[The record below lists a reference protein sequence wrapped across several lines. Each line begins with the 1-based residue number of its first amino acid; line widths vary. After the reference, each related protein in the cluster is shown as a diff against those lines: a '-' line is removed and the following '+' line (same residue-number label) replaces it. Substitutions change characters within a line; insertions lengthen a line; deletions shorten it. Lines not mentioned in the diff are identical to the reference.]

1 MIYGGSSEPLA
12 DGQSFPKSP
21 RVGERTNN
29 MKEKRFFPEKGLL
42 MFSGAAFLLL
52 IVPAWVP
59 GFVWCGVA
67 AVLLCAAVWR
77 LPVSRQR
84 VRALLSNPVHM
95 ALSLAFNGALAV
107 NFYHNWVD
115 SQKMQRVAGVL
126 GMENG
131 LFVPLCAAFFAI
143 AAAPAAGC
151 VISYYIS
158 AGQEDYRRTKAET
171 LRSGE
176 TGIPMG
182 KALLI
187 LFAVFVVGISA
198 ILRANF
204 YYMDDSPRAAL
215 GYKQWDYFSRYL
227 STALATLVHGGDYL
241 ADAAPLPQVL
251 AMLIMAVSGILM
263 GYIVYERTTFSGWEL
278 AVLSI
283 LGLNPYFL
291 GCVSFRFD
299 APYMALSVLAA
310 VVPLLYR
317 NRNTAAYVLASG
329 LGILAVC
336 TSYQAA
342 AGIFPMLVVALALR
356 MWNRGESIREVGL
369 FCLKS
374 AAGYALGL
382 IFFKLIIMIPADTS
396 YVGNALPPAGEL
408 IPHFLKNLRSY
419 YSLVLSDF
427 KPFWLIAAVLAV
439 IAFCVRVVL
448 DSRRKTVPDIAT
460 LAGANPDDVLR
471 HWQGLGYYSRA
482 RNLQTAARDILRR
495 YGGVMPSTRA
505 EIRTLKGIGDY
516 TAGAILS
523 LAFGLRE
530 PAIDGNVLRVFAR
543 LYLIE
548 ENILSTPVRRHV
560 TGLVQSQ
567 LPADRPGDF
576 NEALMDLGATL
587 CVPRA
592 PRCGDCPLAGLCL
605 AHRAGRE
612 QELPLRVVRKHV
624 PVEHVAALWLKDGED
639 RLLVHRRPDSGLL
652 AGMMELLSCGVTET
666 ADRAAAQ
673 ATAESAAGVRRKA
686 ARLLPSAPVVEDQP
700 CAAIRHVFSSR
711 VWDIRV
717 YAARVTGT
725 GHPDRSFP
733 ASDETWRWLA
743 PGETGDILWAGPY
756 GTLYKELCRK

>member
-1 MIYGGSSEPLA
+1 
-12 DGQSFPKSP
+12 
-21 RVGERTNN
+21 

-42 MFSGAAFLLL
+42 MLSGVAFLLL
-52 IVPAWVP
+52 TVPAWVQ

-67 AVLLCAAVWR
+67 AVLLCVAVWR
-77 LPVSRQR
+77 LPVSQQK
-84 VRALLSNPVHM
+84 VRALLSNPAHA

-107 NFYHNWVD
+107 NFYHIWID
-115 SQKMQRVAGVL
+115 SQKMQRVAGWL

-158 AGQEDYRRTKAET
+158 AGQEDYYRTKAET

-241 ADAAPLPQVL
+241 ADAAPLPQML

-263 GYIVYERTTFSGWEL
+263 GYIFCERTTFSGWEL

-299 APYMALSVLAA
+299 APYMAFSVLAA

-317 NRNTAAYVLASG
+317 NRNTAAYVLVSG

-382 IFFKLIIMIPADTS
+382 IFFKLVIMIPADTN
-396 YVGNALPPAGEL
+396 YVGNALPSAGEL
-408 IPHFLKNLRSY
+408 IPHFMRNLRSY
-419 YSLVLSDF
+419 YSLILSDF
-427 KPFWLIAAVLAV
+427 KPFWRIAAVLAAA
-439 IAFCVRVVL
+439 AFCVRTVL
-448 DSRRKTVPDIAT
+448 DSRRRTLPAIAMTAVALILMGMMCFGLYPALASTVFAPRAMYGFGVLLTVFGMTAAEGKTRVPLKIPAVVLSWVFFVFSFTYGNALSVQKDYTDFRTQLVISDLQEVEAFRSDAPVT
-460 LAGANPDDVLR
+460 VQLSGSIGKAPVLWNMPQNYQMLNRLIPDTFGGGDDLTQYGFYCYYDLQNVVWNPDVDLR
-471 HWQGLGYYSRA
+471 
-482 RNLQTAARDILRR
+482 
-495 YGGVMPSTRA
+495 
-505 EIRTLKGIGDY
+505 K
-516 TAGAILS
+516 
-523 LAFGLRE
+523 
-530 PAIDGNVLRVFAR
+530 
-543 LYLIE
+543 
-548 ENILSTPVRRHV
+548 
-560 TGLVQSQ
+560 
-567 LPADRPGDF
+567 
-576 NEALMDLGATL
+576 MDLPVLEDNMYHTIRGEGSYVL
-587 CVPRA
+587 V
-592 PRCGDCPLAGLCL
+592 
-605 AHRAGRE
+605 
-612 QELPLRVVRKHV
+612 ELK
-624 PVEHVAALWLKDGED
+624 
-639 RLLVHRRPDSGLL
+639 
-652 AGMMELLSCGVTET
+652 
-666 ADRAAAQ
+666 
-673 ATAESAAGVRRKA
+673 
-686 ARLLPSAPVVEDQP
+686 
-700 CAAIRHVFSSR
+700 
-711 VWDIRV
+711 
-717 YAARVTGT
+717 
-725 GHPDRSFP
+725 
-733 ASDETWRWLA
+733 
-743 PGETGDILWAGPY
+743 
-756 GTLYKELCRK
+756 

>member
-1 MIYGGSSEPLA
+1 
-12 DGQSFPKSP
+12 
-21 RVGERTNN
+21 

-151 VISYYIS
+151 VISHYIS

-241 ADAAPLPQVL
+241 ADAAPLPQIL
-251 AMLIMAVSGILM
+251 AVLIMAVSGILM

-283 LGLNPYFL
+283 LGLNP
-291 GCVSFRFD
+291 
-299 APYMALSVLAA
+299 
-310 VVPLLYR
+310 
-317 NRNTAAYVLASG
+317 
-329 LGILAVC
+329 
-336 TSYQAA
+336 
-342 AGIFPMLVVALALR
+342 
-356 MWNRGESIREVGL
+356 
-369 FCLKS
+369 
-374 AAGYALGL
+374 
-382 IFFKLIIMIPADTS
+382 
-396 YVGNALPPAGEL
+396 
-408 IPHFLKNLRSY
+408 
-419 YSLVLSDF
+419 
-427 KPFWLIAAVLAV
+427 
-439 IAFCVRVVL
+439 
-448 DSRRKTVPDIAT
+448 
-460 LAGANPDDVLR
+460 
-471 HWQGLGYYSRA
+471 
-482 RNLQTAARDILRR
+482 
-495 YGGVMPSTRA
+495 
-505 EIRTLKGIGDY
+505 
-516 TAGAILS
+516 
-523 LAFGLRE
+523 
-530 PAIDGNVLRVFAR
+530 
-543 LYLIE
+543 
-548 ENILSTPVRRHV
+548 
-560 TGLVQSQ
+560 
-567 LPADRPGDF
+567 
-576 NEALMDLGATL
+576 
-587 CVPRA
+587 
-592 PRCGDCPLAGLCL
+592 
-605 AHRAGRE
+605 
-612 QELPLRVVRKHV
+612 
-624 PVEHVAALWLKDGED
+624 
-639 RLLVHRRPDSGLL
+639 
-652 AGMMELLSCGVTET
+652 
-666 ADRAAAQ
+666 
-673 ATAESAAGVRRKA
+673 
-686 ARLLPSAPVVEDQP
+686 
-700 CAAIRHVFSSR
+700 
-711 VWDIRV
+711 
-717 YAARVTGT
+717 
-725 GHPDRSFP
+725 
-733 ASDETWRWLA
+733 
-743 PGETGDILWAGPY
+743 
-756 GTLYKELCRK
+756 

>member
-42 MFSGAAFLLL
+42 MLSGAAFLLM

-95 ALSLAFNGALAV
+95 ALSLAFNGARAV
-107 NFYHNWVD
+107 NFCHNWVD

-241 ADAAPLPQVL
+241 ADAAPLPQIL

-310 VVPLLYR
+310 VVPLLCR

-427 KPFWLIAAVLAV
+427 KPSWLIAAVLAV

-448 DSRRKTVPDIAT
+448 DSRRKTVPAIAMT
-460 LAGANPDDVLR
+460 AAALVLMGLMCFGLYPALAATVFAPRAMYGFGVLLTVFGMTAAEGKKRFSLKIPAVVLSWIFFVFAFTYGNALSVQKDYTDFRTQLVISDLQEMEAFQSDTPVTVQLSGSIGNAPVLRNMPQNYQMLNRLIPGTFGGGDDLTQYGFYCYYGMRNVVWNPDVD
-471 HWQGLGYYSRA
+471 
-482 RNLQTAARDILRR
+482 
-495 YGGVMPSTRA
+495 
-505 EIRTLKGIGDY
+505 
-516 TAGAILS
+516 
-523 LAFGLRE
+523 LRE
-530 PAIDGNVLRVFAR
+530 
-543 LYLIE
+543 
-548 ENILSTPVRRHV
+548 
-560 TGLVQSQ
+560 
-567 LPADRPGDF
+567 
-576 NEALMDLGATL
+576 MDL
-587 CVPRA
+587 
-592 PRCGDCPLAGLCL
+592 
-605 AHRAGRE
+605 
-612 QELPLRVVRKHV
+612 
-624 PVEHVAALWLKDGED
+624 
-639 RLLVHRRPDSGLL
+639 
-652 AGMMELLSCGVTET
+652 
-666 ADRAAAQ
+666 
-673 ATAESAAGVRRKA
+673 
-686 ARLLPSAPVVEDQP
+686 PVVEDNMYHT
-700 CAAIRHVFSSR
+700 IR
-711 VWDIRV
+711 
-717 YAARVTGT
+717 
-725 GHPDRSFP
+725 
-733 ASDETWRWLA
+733 
-743 PGETGDILWAGPY
+743 GEGSCVLV
-756 GTLYKELCRK
+756 ELK

>member
-42 MFSGAAFLLL
+42 MLSGAAFLLL

-67 AVLLCAAVWR
+67 AVLLCAAVWQ

-158 AGQEDYRRTKAET
+158 AGQEDYRRTKAKT

-241 ADAAPLPQVL
+241 VDAAPLPQIL

-263 GYIVYERTTFSGWEL
+263 GYIFCERTTFSGWEL

-299 APYMALSVLAA
+299 APYMAFSVLAA

-382 IFFKLIIMIPADTS
+382 LFFKLVIMIPADTN
-396 YVGNALPPAGEL
+396 YVGNALPSAGEL
-408 IPHFLKNLRSY
+408 IPHFMRNLRNY
-419 YSLVLSDF
+419 YSLILSDF
-427 KPFWLIAAVLAV
+427 KPFWRIAAVLAAA
-439 IAFCVRVVL
+439 AFCVRTVL
-448 DSRRKTVPDIAT
+448 DSRRRTLPAIAMTAVALILMGMMCFGLYPALASTVFAPRAMYGFGVLLTVFGMTAAEGKTRVPLKIPAVVLSWVFFVFSFTYGNALSVQKDYTDFRTRLVISDLQEVEAFRSDAPVT
-460 LAGANPDDVLR
+460 VQLSGSIGKAPVLWNMPQNYQMLNRLIPDTFGGGDDLTQYGFYCYYDLQNVVWNPDVDLR
-471 HWQGLGYYSRA
+471 
-482 RNLQTAARDILRR
+482 
-495 YGGVMPSTRA
+495 
-505 EIRTLKGIGDY
+505 K
-516 TAGAILS
+516 
-523 LAFGLRE
+523 
-530 PAIDGNVLRVFAR
+530 
-543 LYLIE
+543 
-548 ENILSTPVRRHV
+548 
-560 TGLVQSQ
+560 
-567 LPADRPGDF
+567 
-576 NEALMDLGATL
+576 MDLPVLEDNMYHTIRGEGSYVL
-587 CVPRA
+587 V
-592 PRCGDCPLAGLCL
+592 
-605 AHRAGRE
+605 
-612 QELPLRVVRKHV
+612 ELK
-624 PVEHVAALWLKDGED
+624 
-639 RLLVHRRPDSGLL
+639 
-652 AGMMELLSCGVTET
+652 
-666 ADRAAAQ
+666 
-673 ATAESAAGVRRKA
+673 
-686 ARLLPSAPVVEDQP
+686 
-700 CAAIRHVFSSR
+700 
-711 VWDIRV
+711 
-717 YAARVTGT
+717 
-725 GHPDRSFP
+725 
-733 ASDETWRWLA
+733 
-743 PGETGDILWAGPY
+743 
-756 GTLYKELCRK
+756 

>member
-42 MFSGAAFLLL
+42 MLSGAAFLLL

-151 VISYYIS
+151 VISYYVS

-241 ADAAPLPQVL
+241 ADAAPLPQIL

-283 LGLNPYFL
+283 LGLNPYFI
-291 GCVSFRFD
+291 GC
-299 APYMALSVLAA
+299 A
-310 VVPLLYR
+310 
-317 NRNTAAYVLASG
+317 
-329 LGILAVC
+329 
-336 TSYQAA
+336 SYQAA

-382 IFFKLIIMIPADTS
+382 IFFKLVIMIPADTS

-448 DSRRKTVPDIAT
+448 DSRRKTVPAIAMT
-460 LAGANPDDVLR
+460 AAALVLMGLICFGLYPALVATVFAPRAMYGFGVLLTVFGMTAAEGKKRFSLKIPAVVLSWVFFVFAFTYGNALSVQKDYTDFRTQLVISDLQEMEAFQSDTPVTVQLSGSIGSAPVLRNMPQNYQMLNRLIPGTFSGGDDLTQYGFYCYYGMRNVVWNPDVD
-471 HWQGLGYYSRA
+471 
-482 RNLQTAARDILRR
+482 
-495 YGGVMPSTRA
+495 
-505 EIRTLKGIGDY
+505 
-516 TAGAILS
+516 
-523 LAFGLRE
+523 LRE
-530 PAIDGNVLRVFAR
+530 
-543 LYLIE
+543 
-548 ENILSTPVRRHV
+548 
-560 TGLVQSQ
+560 
-567 LPADRPGDF
+567 
-576 NEALMDLGATL
+576 MDL
-587 CVPRA
+587 
-592 PRCGDCPLAGLCL
+592 
-605 AHRAGRE
+605 
-612 QELPLRVVRKHV
+612 
-624 PVEHVAALWLKDGED
+624 
-639 RLLVHRRPDSGLL
+639 
-652 AGMMELLSCGVTET
+652 
-666 ADRAAAQ
+666 
-673 ATAESAAGVRRKA
+673 
-686 ARLLPSAPVVEDQP
+686 PVVEDNMYHT
-700 CAAIRHVFSSR
+700 IR
-711 VWDIRV
+711 
-717 YAARVTGT
+717 
-725 GHPDRSFP
+725 
-733 ASDETWRWLA
+733 
-743 PGETGDILWAGPY
+743 GEGSCVLV
-756 GTLYKELCRK
+756 ELK

>member
-1 MIYGGSSEPLA
+1 
-12 DGQSFPKSP
+12 
-21 RVGERTNN
+21 

-42 MFSGAAFLLL
+42 MLSGAAFLLL

-67 AVLLCAAVWR
+67 AVLLCAVVWR

-107 NFYHNWVD
+107 NFYHNWAD

-227 STALATLVHGGDYL
+227 STALATLMHGGDYL
-241 ADAAPLPQVL
+241 ADAAPLPQIL

-310 VVPLLYR
+310 VVPLLCR

-356 MWNRGESIREVGL
+356 MWNRGESIREVRL
-369 FCLKS
+369 FLPEIRGGVC
-374 AAGYALGL
+374 AGIDLL
-382 IFFKLIIMIPADTS
+382 Q
-396 YVGNALPPAGEL
+396 AGD
-408 IPHFLKNLRSY
+408 H
-419 YSLVLSDF
+419 
-427 KPFWLIAAVLAV
+427 
-439 IAFCVRVVL
+439 
-448 DSRRKTVPDIAT
+448 DSRRHQLCGQRSAPGGGADSPLFEKSAELLFSGSVGFQALLADCGGAGGDRFLRSRGFGFPAEDSSGHRHDCRGACPD
-460 LAGANPDDVLR
+460 GADVLWTVSRTGR
-471 HWQGLGYYSRA
+471 HGVRTPGNVW
-482 RNLQTAARDILRR
+482 LRR
-495 YGGVMPSTRA
+495 AAYRVRHDGG
-505 EIRTLKGIGDY
+505 
-516 TAGAILS
+516 
-523 LAFGLRE
+523 
-530 PAIDGNVLRVFAR
+530 
-543 LYLIE
+543 
-548 ENILSTPVRRHV
+548 
-560 TGLVQSQ
+560 
-567 LPADRPGDF
+567 
-576 NEALMDLGATL
+576 
-587 CVPRA
+587 
-592 PRCGDCPLAGLCL
+592 
-605 AHRAGRE
+605 GRE
-612 QELPLRVVRKHV
+612 EAFLP
-624 PVEHVAALWLKDGED
+624 
-639 RLLVHRRPDSGLL
+639 
-652 AGMMELLSCGVTET
+652 
-666 ADRAAAQ
+666 
-673 ATAESAAGVRRKA
+673 
-686 ARLLPSAPVVEDQP
+686 
-700 CAAIRHVFSSR
+700 
-711 VWDIRV
+711 
-717 YAARVTGT
+717 
-725 GHPDRSFP
+725 
-733 ASDETWRWLA
+733 
-743 PGETGDILWAGPY
+743 
-756 GTLYKELCRK
+756 

>member
-1 MIYGGSSEPLA
+1 
-12 DGQSFPKSP
+12 
-21 RVGERTNN
+21 

-42 MFSGAAFLLL
+42 MLSGAAFLLL

-151 VISYYIS
+151 VISYYVS

-241 ADAAPLPQVL
+241 ADAAPLPQIL

-263 GYIVYERTTFSGWEL
+263 GYIVYGRTTFSGWEL

-310 VVPLLYR
+310 VVPLLCR

-382 IFFKLIIMIPADTS
+382 IFFKLVIMIPADTS

-448 DSRRKTVPDIAT
+448 DSRRKTVPAIAM
-460 LAGANPDDVLR
+460 
-471 HWQGLGYYSRA
+471 
-482 RNLQTAARDILRR
+482 TAAALVLMGLMCFGLYPALAATVFAPRAMYGFGVLLTVFGMTAAEGKKRFSLKIPAVVLSWVFLRVCLHLRKRPERSEGLHGFPHPAGDFGFAGNGSVPIRYAGDGAAVRLHRKRAGSAEHAAKLPDAEPSHPRHLRR
-495 YGGVMPSTRA
+495 G
-505 EIRTLKGIGDY
+505 
-516 TAGAILS
+516 
-523 LAFGLRE
+523 
-530 PAIDGNVLRVFAR
+530 
-543 LYLIE
+543 
-548 ENILSTPVRRHV
+548 
-560 TGLVQSQ
+560 
-567 LPADRPGDF
+567 
-576 NEALMDLGATL
+576 
-587 CVPRA
+587 
-592 PRCGDCPLAGLCL
+592 
-605 AHRAGRE
+605 
-612 QELPLRVVRKHV
+612 
-624 PVEHVAALWLKDGED
+624 
-639 RLLVHRRPDSGLL
+639 RRPDPIWVLLLLWHAERCVESGCGFAGNGL
-652 AGMMELLSCGVTET
+652 ARCGGQHVPHDPRRGKLRSGGAEIVKKS
-666 ADRAAAQ
+666 RK
-673 ATAESAAGVRRKA
+673 ATAFRDFCV
-686 ARLLPSAPVVEDQP
+686 
-700 CAAIRHVFSSR
+700 
-711 VWDIRV
+711 
-717 YAARVTGT
+717 
-725 GHPDRSFP
+725 
-733 ASDETWRWLA
+733 
-743 PGETGDILWAGPY
+743 
-756 GTLYKELCRK
+756 

>member
-1 MIYGGSSEPLA
+1 
-12 DGQSFPKSP
+12 
-21 RVGERTNN
+21 

-42 MFSGAAFLLL
+42 MLSGVAFLLL
-52 IVPAWVP
+52 TVPAWVQ

-67 AVLLCAAVWR
+67 AVLLCVAVWR
-77 LPVSRQR
+77 LPVSQQK
-84 VRALLSNPVHM
+84 VRALLSNPAHA

-107 NFYHNWVD
+107 NFYHIWID
-115 SQKMQRVAGVL
+115 SQKMQRVAGAL

-158 AGQEDYRRTKAET
+158 AGQEDYYRTKEET
-171 LRSGE
+171 LRFGE

-187 LFAVFVVGISA
+187 LFAVSVVGISA

-241 ADAAPLPQVL
+241 VDAAPLPQIL

-263 GYIVYERTTFSGWEL
+263 GYIFCERTTFSGWEL

-299 APYMALSVLAA
+299 APYMAFSVLAA

-356 MWNRGESIREVGL
+356 MWNRGESIREAGL

-382 IFFKLIIMIPADTS
+382 LFFKLAIMIPADTN
-396 YVGNALPPAGEL
+396 YVGNALPSAGEM
-408 IPHFLKNLRSY
+408 IPHFM
-419 YSLVLSDF
+419 
-427 KPFWLIAAVLAV
+427 
-439 IAFCVRVVL
+439 
-448 DSRRKTVPDIAT
+448 
-460 LAGANPDDVLR
+460 
-471 HWQGLGYYSRA
+471 
-482 RNLQTAARDILRR
+482 RN
-495 YGGVMPSTRA
+495 
-505 EIRTLKGIGDY
+505 K
-516 TAGAILS
+516 
-523 LAFGLRE
+523 
-530 PAIDGNVLRVFAR
+530 
-543 LYLIE
+543 LY
-548 ENILSTPVRRHV
+548 P
-560 TGLVQSQ
+560 
-567 LPADRPGDF
+567 
-576 NEALMDLGATL
+576 
-587 CVPRA
+587 
-592 PRCGDCPLAGLCL
+592 
-605 AHRAGRE
+605 
-612 QELPLRVVRKHV
+612 
-624 PVEHVAALWLKDGED
+624 
-639 RLLVHRRPDSGLL
+639 
-652 AGMMELLSCGVTET
+652 
-666 ADRAAAQ
+666 
-673 ATAESAAGVRRKA
+673 
-686 ARLLPSAPVVEDQP
+686 
-700 CAAIRHVFSSR
+700 
-711 VWDIRV
+711 
-717 YAARVTGT
+717 
-725 GHPDRSFP
+725 
-733 ASDETWRWLA
+733 
-743 PGETGDILWAGPY
+743 
-756 GTLYKELCRK
+756 

>member
-1 MIYGGSSEPLA
+1 
-12 DGQSFPKSP
+12 
-21 RVGERTNN
+21 

-42 MFSGAAFLLL
+42 MLSGAAFLLL

-67 AVLLCAAVWR
+67 AVLLCAVVWR

-107 NFYHNWVD
+107 NFYHNWAD

-241 ADAAPLPQVL
+241 ADAAPLPQIL

-310 VVPLLYR
+310 VVPLLCR

-342 AGIFPMLVVALALR
+342 AGVSPC
-356 MWNRGESIREVGL
+356 WWSHWHCGCG
-369 FCLKS
+369 
-374 AAGYALGL
+374 
-382 IFFKLIIMIPADTS
+382 T
-396 YVGNALPPAGEL
+396 VGNPSG
-408 IPHFLKNLRSY
+408 RSG
-419 YSLVLSDF
+419 F
-427 KPFWLIAAVLAV
+427 
-439 IAFCVRVVL
+439 
-448 DSRRKTVPDIAT
+448 
-460 LAGANPDDVLR
+460 
-471 HWQGLGYYSRA
+471 
-482 RNLQTAARDILRR
+482 
-495 YGGVMPSTRA
+495 
-505 EIRTLKGIGDY
+505 
-516 TAGAILS
+516 
-523 LAFGLRE
+523 
-530 PAIDGNVLRVFAR
+530 
-543 LYLIE
+543 
-548 ENILSTPVRRHV
+548 
-560 TGLVQSQ
+560 
-567 LPADRPGDF
+567 
-576 NEALMDLGATL
+576 
-587 CVPRA
+587 
-592 PRCGDCPLAGLCL
+592 
-605 AHRAGRE
+605 
-612 QELPLRVVRKHV
+612 
-624 PVEHVAALWLKDGED
+624 
-639 RLLVHRRPDSGLL
+639 
-652 AGMMELLSCGVTET
+652 
-666 ADRAAAQ
+666 
-673 ATAESAAGVRRKA
+673 SA
-686 ARLLPSAPVVEDQP
+686 
-700 CAAIRHVFSSR
+700 
-711 VWDIRV
+711 
-717 YAARVTGT
+717 
-725 GHPDRSFP
+725 
-733 ASDETWRWLA
+733 
-743 PGETGDILWAGPY
+743 
-756 GTLYKELCRK
+756 

>member
-1 MIYGGSSEPLA
+1 
-12 DGQSFPKSP
+12 
-21 RVGERTNN
+21 

-42 MFSGAAFLLL
+42 MLSGAAFLLL

-143 AAAPAAGC
+143 AAAPAVGC

-158 AGQEDYRRTKAET
+158 AGQEDYRRMKGET

-187 LFAVFVVGISA
+187 LFAVSVVGISA

-241 ADAAPLPQVL
+241 VDAAPLPQML

-263 GYIVYERTTFSGWEL
+263 GYIFCERTTFSGWEL

-299 APYMALSVLAA
+299 APYMAFSVLAA

-317 NRNTAAYVLASG
+317 NRNAAAYLLVSG

-356 MWNRGESIREVGL
+356 MWNRGESIREAGL

-382 IFFKLIIMIPADTS
+382 LFFKLAIMIPADTN
-396 YVGNALPPAGEL
+396 YVGNALPSAGGDDSPLHEESEKL
-408 IPHFLKNLRSY
+408 LFADFVGFQALLADCSDACGGSLLRSHG
-419 YSLVLSDF
+419 SGFPAENASRHRHDRRGADSD
-427 KPFWLIAAVLAV
+427 
-439 IAFCVRVVL
+439 
-448 DSRRKTVPDIAT
+448 
-460 LAGANPDDVLR
+460 GDDVL
-471 HWQGLGYYSRA
+471 WTVSRA
-482 RNLQTAARDILRR
+482 GIHGFRAPGNVWLRR
-495 YGGVMPSTRA
+495 AAYRFRHDGG
-505 EIRTLKGIGDY
+505 
-516 TAGAILS
+516 
-523 LAFGLRE
+523 
-530 PAIDGNVLRVFAR
+530 
-543 LYLIE
+543 
-548 ENILSTPVRRHV
+548 
-560 TGLVQSQ
+560 
-567 LPADRPGDF
+567 
-576 NEALMDLGATL
+576 
-587 CVPRA
+587 
-592 PRCGDCPLAGLCL
+592 
-605 AHRAGRE
+605 GRE
-612 QELPLRVVRKHV
+612 EAR
-624 PVEHVAALWLKDGED
+624 
-639 RLLVHRRPDSGLL
+639 
-652 AGMMELLSCGVTET
+652 
-666 ADRAAAQ
+666 
-673 ATAESAAGVRRKA
+673 SA
-686 ARLLPSAPVVEDQP
+686 
-700 CAAIRHVFSSR
+700 
-711 VWDIRV
+711 
-717 YAARVTGT
+717 
-725 GHPDRSFP
+725 
-733 ASDETWRWLA
+733 
-743 PGETGDILWAGPY
+743 
-756 GTLYKELCRK
+756 

>member
-1 MIYGGSSEPLA
+1 
-12 DGQSFPKSP
+12 
-21 RVGERTNN
+21 

-42 MFSGAAFLLL
+42 MLSGVAFLLL
-52 IVPAWVP
+52 TVPAWVQ

-67 AVLLCAAVWR
+67 AVLLCVAVWR
-77 LPVSRQR
+77 LPVSQQK
-84 VRALLSNPVHM
+84 VRALLSNPAHA

-107 NFYHNWVD
+107 NFYHIWID
-115 SQKMQRVAGVL
+115 SQKMQRVAGWL

-143 AAAPAAGC
+143 AAAPAVGC

-187 LFAVFVVGISA
+187 LFAVSVVGISA

-241 ADAAPLPQVL
+241 ADAAPLPQIL
-251 AMLIMAVSGILM
+251 AMLIMAVSGMLM
-263 GYIVYERTTFSGWEL
+263 GYIFCERTTFSGWEL
-278 AVLSI
+278 ASLTI

-317 NRNTAAYVLASG
+317 NTAAYVLVSG

-382 IFFKLIIMIPADTS
+382 IFFKLVIMIPADTN
-396 YVGNALPPAGEL
+396 YVGNALPSAREL
-408 IPHFLKNLRSY
+408 IPHFMRNLRNY
-419 YSLVLSDF
+419 YSLILSDF
-427 KPFWLIAAVLAV
+427 KPFWRIAAVLAAA
-439 IAFCVRVVL
+439 AFCVRTVL
-448 DSRRKTVPDIAT
+448 DSRRRTLPAIAMTAVALILMGMMCFGLYPALASTVFAPRAMYGFGVLLTVFGMTAAEGKTRVPLKIPAVVLSWVFFVFSFTYGNALSVQKDYTDFRTQLVISDLQEVEAFRSDAPVT
-460 LAGANPDDVLR
+460 VQLSGSIGKAPVLWNMPQNYQMLNRLIPDTFGGGDDLTQYGFYCYYDLQNVVWNPDVDLR
-471 HWQGLGYYSRA
+471 
-482 RNLQTAARDILRR
+482 
-495 YGGVMPSTRA
+495 
-505 EIRTLKGIGDY
+505 K
-516 TAGAILS
+516 
-523 LAFGLRE
+523 
-530 PAIDGNVLRVFAR
+530 
-543 LYLIE
+543 
-548 ENILSTPVRRHV
+548 
-560 TGLVQSQ
+560 
-567 LPADRPGDF
+567 
-576 NEALMDLGATL
+576 MDLPVLEDNMYHTIRGEGSYVL
-587 CVPRA
+587 V
-592 PRCGDCPLAGLCL
+592 
-605 AHRAGRE
+605 
-612 QELPLRVVRKHV
+612 ELK
-624 PVEHVAALWLKDGED
+624 
-639 RLLVHRRPDSGLL
+639 
-652 AGMMELLSCGVTET
+652 
-666 ADRAAAQ
+666 
-673 ATAESAAGVRRKA
+673 
-686 ARLLPSAPVVEDQP
+686 
-700 CAAIRHVFSSR
+700 
-711 VWDIRV
+711 
-717 YAARVTGT
+717 
-725 GHPDRSFP
+725 
-733 ASDETWRWLA
+733 
-743 PGETGDILWAGPY
+743 
-756 GTLYKELCRK
+756 